1 MIILNSVLNKLYDNR
16 KKNINDFINKL
27 KDNAKDDKLNKL
39 LNVNNHIWKRLIL
52 NDIKKWE
59 TKANDI
65 KKDKEKKLDDQNK
78 EAKKKTKTLKKVVYK
93 KIIII
98 IIIIIEEWH

>member
-52 NDIKKWE
+52 KDIKKWE

-78 EAKKKTKTLKKVVYK
+78 EAQKKTKTLKKVVYK

-98 IIIIIEEWH
+98 IIEEWH

>member
-1 MIILNSVLNKLYDNR
+1 MIILNSVLNKLYENR

-78 EAKKKTKTLKKVVYK
+78 EAQKKTKTLKKVVYK

-98 IIIIIEEWH
+98 IIIEEWH